1 MKHSLS
7 YGNTLVSFPFN
18 NDTLFLTADS
28 LINYQTTESNIFK
41 AYKDVNFKSNT
52 IIGKSDSLSFNT
64 QSNLIYL
71 NQEPALW
78 LEEFQLTADTITLFI
93 DSNNLEKVLLN
104 RKAFI
109 SSEIDSLSFNQ
120 ISGINMQANF
130 KENDLDSINVLGNGE
145 SIYYIQDDITEEI
158 VGLNKIICSDMRIQI
173 EDRSLKNINFLQKP
187 DATLFPIAEINS
199 ELMWLKHYKN
209 ISKTEVLNKIET
221 KTQVHKGF

>member
-1 MKHSLS
+1 
-7 YGNTLVSFPFN
+7 
-18 NDTLFLTADS
+18 
-28 LINYQTTESNIFK
+28 
-41 AYKDVNFKSNT
+41 
-52 IIGKSDSLSFNT
+52 
-64 QSNLIYL
+64 
-71 NQEPALW
+71 
-78 LEEFQLTADTITLFI
+78 
-93 DSNNLEKVLLN
+93 
-104 RKAFI
+104 
-109 SSEIDSLSFNQ
+109 
-120 ISGINMQANF
+120 MQANF